1 MKWIPLIAVGIYVIS
16 MLLVLF
22 LGNRVKDV
30 SQNNSKTEKNPLVF
44 RFYVVYLIIACL
56 FGAIIYKIADI
67 QYVKGDELRKLAEK
81 RITAPDTIVPIRGNI
96 LSHDGRLL
104 SSALPYYKVFI
115 DLKVPALSVKNKKT
129 GKTYFDE
136 HVGEL
141 AEALANKFPGKTA
154 AAYEKELRN
163 KLNEQ

>member
-22 LGNRVKDV
+22 LGNRVKGTPED
-30 SQNNSKTEKNPLVF
+30 KEKKEKNPIVF
-44 RFYVVYLIIACL
+44 RFYIVYIIIACM

-67 QYVKGDELRKLAEK
+67 QYVKGDELRKLADK
-81 RITAPDTIVPIRGNI
+81 RITAPDTIKPKRGNI

-104 SSALPYYKVFI
+104 SSALPTYKIFI

-129 GKTYFDE
+129 GKIY
-136 HVGEL
+136 
-141 AEALANKFPGKTA
+141 
-154 AAYEKELRN
+154 
-163 KLNEQ
+163 